1 MPLRKVIPSIPR
13 GRPRASVSCLGAAAV
28 LSALCACDPTVII
41 GARAGS
47 DSGGADST
55 VPNAGDD
62 GAAADGALADAGASD
77 GPVCA
82 TPGAAAGAVPDA
94 DVPVSAPWT
103 TGFEDGF
110 CDYAFPMG
118 FCFATGG
125 GAYTVVTSPV
135 HSGQHAAAFSVQGT
149 LDAGGS
155 QARCVQQ
162 GVFPGAAYYG
172 AWYYVP
178 ASARNNLVWNLFHYQ
193 GGVPG
198 QPLHGLWDVSLVN
211 VGDGGALHVTFFDFL
226 NGSTP
231 NSNAAPPIPLG
242 QWFHLEVY
250 FKRAS
255 DATGELSL
263 WQDGVLAVH
272 LTGLATDNTDFGQWY
287 VGNYASDLVPPA
299 STIYVD
305 DVTIGFTP

>member
-13 GRPRASVSCLGAAAV
+13 AARALVQPLAAAV
-28 LSALCACDPTVII
+28 LSAAACGCDPTVVI
-41 GARAGS
+41 GARVLA
-47 DSGGADST
+47 DASGKDST
-55 VPNAGDD
+55 VPDDSAADAGDD
-62 GAAADGALADAGASD
+62 GAVFDADASDARVCLTSGGADGAAADA
-77 GPVCA
+77 
-82 TPGAAAGAVPDA
+82 DA
-94 DVPVSAPWT
+94 PVSVPWT
-103 TGFEDGF
+103 TGFEEGF

-118 FCFATGG
+118 FCYATGG
-125 GAYTVVTSPV
+125 GSFAVVTSPV
-135 HSGQHAAAFSVQGT
+135 HSGQHAAAFSVHGT

-178 ASARNNLVWNLFHYQ
+178 ASAQNSMVWNLFHYQ

-211 VGDGGALHVTFFDFL
+211 VGDAGALHATFYDFL
-226 NGSTP
+226 NGSSP
-231 NSNAAPPIPLG
+231 NAATPIPLG

-250 FKRAS
+250 FKRAG

-272 LTGLATDNTDFGQWY
+272 LTGIPTDNTSWGQWY
-287 VGNYASDLVPPA
+287 VGNYASDLVPPD

-305 DVTIGFTP
+305 DVTIGFTQ

>member
-1 MPLRKVIPSIPR
+1 MPLRKVILSIPR
-13 GRPRASVSCLGAAAV
+13 GSSRASPRLAAAAA
-28 LSALCACDPTVII
+28 LSTLACACDPTVVI
-41 GARAGS
+41 GARALS
-47 DSGGADST
+47 DAGGADST
-55 VPNAGDD
+55 VPGAEDD
-62 GAAADGALADAGASD
+62 GATVDGALPDAGATD
-77 GPVCA
+77 AVCA

-125 GAYTVVTSPV
+125 GAYTVVNSPV

-178 ASARNNLVWNLFHYQ
+178 TSARNDLVWNLFHYQ

-211 VGDGGALHVTFFDFL
+211 AGDGGSLHVTFFDFL

-231 NSNAAPPIPLG
+231 NSNAVPTIPLG

-263 WQDGVLAVH
+263 WQDGVPAVH
-272 LTGLATDNTDFGQWY
+272 LTGLATDDTDWGQWY

>member
-1 MPLRKVIPSIPR
+1 
-13 GRPRASVSCLGAAAV
+13 
-28 LSALCACDPTVII
+28 
-41 GARAGS
+41 
-47 DSGGADST
+47 
-55 VPNAGDD
+55 
-62 GAAADGALADAGASD
+62 
-77 GPVCA
+77 
-82 TPGAAAGAVPDA
+82 
-94 DVPVSAPWT
+94 
-103 TGFEDGF
+103 
-110 CDYAFPMG
+110 MG

-149 LDAGGS
+149 LDAGS

-178 ASARNNLVWNLFHYQ
+178 ASAQNKLVWNLFHYQ

-198 QPLHGLWDVSLVN
+198 QLLHGLWDVSLVN

-231 NSNAAPPIPLG
+231 SSNAVPPIPLG